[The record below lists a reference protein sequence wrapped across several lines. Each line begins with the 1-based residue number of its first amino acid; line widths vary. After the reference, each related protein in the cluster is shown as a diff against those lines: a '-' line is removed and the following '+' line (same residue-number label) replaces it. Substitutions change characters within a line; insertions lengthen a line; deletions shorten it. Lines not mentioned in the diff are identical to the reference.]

1 MTDEYDLIV
10 FGGGI
15 AGLPVA
21 IKSAYAGLETALVE
35 EDYLGGTC
43 LNRGCIPTKTML
55 RSAEV
60 ANLARRSEKFG
71 IEIDGEISAD
81 MEAVV
86 KRKDEIVESIRE
98 GAYNNVENTEN
109 LDLIEEHGIFES
121 ATEIDVS
128 NRTLAA
134 DRVVINTGAR
144 PVIPPIAGID
154 EVDIQ
159 DSTSMLFL
167 DEIPDSLVV
176 IGGGYVGTEYAQ
188 MYSRF
193 GSDVTI
199 FQRGDGLLPR
209 EEPDV
214 SDVIED
220 AFTDEGIEVR
230 TGTSVTALSSAGD
243 EITVTADGS
252 DGTVETTIS
261 DVLLAAGRRPNT
273 DGIGLE
279 ATGIETDDRGFVET
293 DGSFR
298 TTADRVYAIG
308 DVSGHPM
315 FTHSARD
322 DADLLYRHLAK
333 DEEISTEGR
342 VVPWAV
348 FTDPQVGHVG
358 LTEQEARDA
367 GYDVGIGRQEF
378 AEQGKPK
385 ALGETEGFVKLVT
398 DAETGELLG
407 GHVVGEQGAEIVHE
421 LVLAI
426 ELGATADDIGNA
438 MHIHPTLSES
448 INSAAGGIHEP
459 S

>member
-144 PVIPPIAGID
+144 PVIPQIAGID

-159 DSTSMLFL
+159 DSTSMLF
-167 DEIPDSLVV
+167 
-176 IGGGYVGTEYAQ
+176 
-188 MYSRF
+188 
-193 GSDVTI
+193 
-199 FQRGDGLLPR
+199 
-209 EEPDV
+209 
-214 SDVIED
+214 
-220 AFTDEGIEVR
+220 
-230 TGTSVTALSSAGD
+230 
-243 EITVTADGS
+243 
-252 DGTVETTIS
+252 
-261 DVLLAAGRRPNT
+261 
-273 DGIGLE
+273 
-279 ATGIETDDRGFVET
+279 
-293 DGSFR
+293 
-298 TTADRVYAIG
+298 
-308 DVSGHPM
+308 
-315 FTHSARD
+315 
-322 DADLLYRHLAK
+322 
-333 DEEISTEGR
+333 
-342 VVPWAV
+342 
-348 FTDPQVGHVG
+348 
-358 LTEQEARDA
+358 
-367 GYDVGIGRQEF
+367 
-378 AEQGKPK
+378 
-385 ALGETEGFVKLVT
+385 
-398 DAETGELLG
+398 
-407 GHVVGEQGAEIVHE
+407 
-421 LVLAI
+421 
-426 ELGATADDIGNA
+426 
-438 MHIHPTLSES
+438 
-448 INSAAGGIHEP
+448 
-459 S
+459 